1 MYELMHFM
9 CSIFSSLGRERPFS
23 SPWRYGKIGTKLS
36 KVHKNM
42 SLFNYYY
49 YTTPLSHTAQYDTY
63 LAYSEDDPEHRVIL
77 KVFDA
82 KYILPTA
89 TQEDFQ
95 RTERRLL
102 GLKHPHIVAMLELGR
117 EHGRPYLVSEYQPG
131 GSLRQHLDHL
141 SSGHLSLDNA
151 AAIVMQVG
159 QAAAF
164 AHTQGVVHQDI
175 RPENILLND
184 QGHALLTNFFLG
196 DIIREPGLKD
206 RSDRRAVSYLSPEQT
221 IGIAS
226 PASDQYA
233 LGCLLYEL
241 VTGKFPNLVSS
252 LRQHS
257 PLVPMLPRTVETVIL
272 RALALK
278 PEERYPSV
286 TMFLAELKLVTQP
299 EPLVS
304 PHMME
309 SANVPVIHH
318 ALSAHAHITSLDIF
332 SRYEQTE
339 NVAEVVPQEYFVAE
353 IESQEDQKEEQLA
366 IPNPQ
371 DTLRSARME
380 VQSTVTVRASPTW
393 KRAAGVIG
401 AAVTLL
407 VIVLLLAYSF
417 NSGVR
422 SWVKHVPA
430 LAVFPTL
437 SSRTTAPST
446 AVPATAKPVATQKSI
461 VQTPYHNHASGTSSN
476 PVPTAIPKPLGIG
489 SVQIDSG
496 GSGAGSFVGDEDFSD
511 ITPGRPSRASDDSS
525 SVIDTRSIRNPAPE
539 SVYQSARVG
548 DCLYTISHLTPR
560 ASYAVRLHFA
570 ETYWTKPGKRTF
582 NVTLNTR
589 LVLHNFDIFATAGGE
604 NKAVVEQFV
613 VPADST
619 GTITLQ
625 FLTVKNNAQIN
636 AIEVLAV

>member
-1 MYELMHFM
+1 M
-9 CSIFSSLGRERPFS
+9 P
-23 SPWRYGKIGTKLS
+23 
-36 KVHKNM
+36 
-42 SLFNYYY
+42 LFNHYYY
-49 YTTPLSHTAQYDTY
+49 YTPPLCHTSQYDTY
-63 LAYSEDDPEHRVIL
+63 SAYLEDDPEHRVVL

-82 KYILPTA
+82 KYILPMA
-89 TQEDFQ
+89 THENFQ

-117 EHGRPYLVSEYQPG
+117 EQGRPYLVSEYQPG

-151 AAIVMQVG
+151 VAIVMQVG

-184 QGHALLTNFFLG
+184 QGHALLTNFYLE

-257 PLVPMLPRTVETVIL
+257 PLVPMLPRMVETVIL

-278 PEERYPSV
+278 PEDRYPSV
-286 TMFLAELKLVTQP
+286 TTFLAELKLVTQP
-299 EPLVS
+299 EPSVS
-304 PHMME
+304 PHTME
-309 SANVPVIHH
+309 SGNVPAIHQ
-318 ALSAHAHITSLDIF
+318 ALAAHAHITSLDTF

-339 NVAEVVPQEYFVAE
+339 NVAEVVPPEYFVAA
-353 IESQEDQKEEQLA
+353 IESHAPAGKQDQKEDQLA
-366 IPNPQ
+366 IRIAQ
-371 DTLRSARME
+371 DTPRSAQME
-380 VQSTVTVRASPTW
+380 VQSTVIVRASPTW
-393 KRAAGVIG
+393 KRPAGVIG

-407 VIVLLLAYSF
+407 VIALLLAYSF

-422 SWVKHVPA
+422 PGVKHVPA
-430 LAVFPTL
+430 LAVSTTL
-437 SSRTTAPST
+437 SSRTSVPST
-446 AVPATAKPVATQKSI
+446 AVPAIVKPIAAQKPTA
-461 VQTPYHNHASGTSSN
+461 QTLNHNPASGTSSN
-476 PVPTAIPKPLGIG
+476 PVPTAIPKPLGSG
-489 SVQIDSG
+489 SIRIDSG

-511 ITPGRPSRASDDSS
+511 ITPGRPSRASNDSS

-539 SVYQSARVG
+539 SVYQSNRVG
-548 DCLYTISHLTPR
+548 DCLYTISHLTPG

-570 ETYWTKPGKRTF
+570 ETYWTQPGKRTF
-582 NVTLNTR
+582 NVLLNAR

-613 VPADST
+613 VPTDST
-619 GTITLQ
+619 GTITIQ
-625 FLTVKNNAQIN
+625 FMTVKDNAQIN